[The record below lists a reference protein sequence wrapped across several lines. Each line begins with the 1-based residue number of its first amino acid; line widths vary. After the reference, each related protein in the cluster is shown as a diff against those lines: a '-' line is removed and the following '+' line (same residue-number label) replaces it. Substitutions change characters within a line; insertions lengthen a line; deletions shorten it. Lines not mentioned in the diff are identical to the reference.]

1 MKKATLI
8 IIIAAALSACSSTR
22 NQQFPER
29 YGYDLSWSLFCD
41 AHGYDVA
48 DRDNSQACDEYL
60 DTWRGSAEEEE
71 ALLKSNVEPL

>member
-22 NQQFPER
+22 NQLPER
-29 YGYDLSWSLFCD
+29 TDYDLSWSLFCE
-41 AHGYDVA
+41 ANGYDVA

-60 DTWRGSAEEEE
+60 DTWRGSAQEEET
-71 ALLKSNVEPL
+71 LLKSNVEPL

>member
-8 IIIAAALSACSSTR
+8 IIVAALSACSSTR
-22 NQQFPER
+22 NLLPDR
-29 YGYDLSWSLFCD
+29 TDYDLSWSLFCD